1 MQELDYS
8 RIYDSMSRPAF
19 LFDGRILLDH
29 DALRKI
35 GFHVES
41 IGKRP
46 SDRRMGCEAFDN

>member
-8 RIYDSMSRPAF
+8 RIYDSMSRPSF

-46 SDRRMGCEAFDN
+46 SDWQMGCEAFDD